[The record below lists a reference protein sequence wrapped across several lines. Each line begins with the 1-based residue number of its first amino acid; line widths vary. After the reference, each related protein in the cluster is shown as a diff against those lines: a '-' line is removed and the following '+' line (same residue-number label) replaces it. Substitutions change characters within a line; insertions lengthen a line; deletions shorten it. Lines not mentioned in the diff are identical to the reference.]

1 MALWGWIIGNF
12 NSAEKAAQK
21 IGFTTFKFEDGAPQQ
36 LTITTE
42 GGNRLWAIGADCE
55 YPERVLELIEW
66 LSTEEGAIISNYGPK
81 GLCWDYNADG
91 IPEMTDFGWA
101 CQEAKKETEMPAE
114 YGGGTFE
121 DGENKFNHETIK
133 LEQMVPGKTYS
144 YSYKGWPCYAERYAT
159 ELSKAWSEEYAT
171 ARPTALSSTAACM
184 RRIPPAFPWCLPSPT
199 PSRI

>member
-1 MALWGWIIGNF
+1 M
-12 NSAEKAAQK
+12 
-21 IGFTTFKFEDGAPQQ
+21 
-36 LTITTE
+36 
-42 GGNRLWAIGADCE
+42 
-55 YPERVLELIEW
+55 
-66 LSTEEGAIISNYGPK
+66 SNYGPK

-91 IPEMTDFGWA
+91 IPEMTEFGWA

-159 ELSKAWSEEYAT
+159 ELSKAWSEEYANGAANGIEFYRSLYEKDPT
-171 ARPTALSSTAACM
+171 SISVVPTASIAYTYPGYERRRQGKARPVCSCDEAGQLAVRVRRERRAVRAAVERYGLHLQELRL
-184 RRIPPAFPWCLPSPT
+184 RRFC
-199 PSRI
+199 